1 MLGTRKLGPR
11 GLDLLSGLSGLP
23 GHLCILL
30 GRIPCGS
37 SSDTVFVMEPQEI
50 LALLLGGDT
59 LSDDQ
64 AERAFD
70 AMLEGRFD
78 EAQIA
83 GFLSLV
89 QARGATAA
97 ELIGAARAMRSRV
110 SSVAAPDD
118 AVPLVDTA
126 GTGGAPKTFNVSTAG
141 AIVAAAAAP
150 GAIRVAKHGN
160 RSRTGRGSAE
170 VMERLGVKVDAS
182 PAVQARCL
190 HELGVCFCFAIH
202 HHPAARHAAG
212 VRRSLAFPTMFNLLG
227 PMTNPAGADRQV
239 MGVYDASLIDLVAN
253 SLAGLGV
260 HTAMVLHSRDGL
272 DELSIGAPTDIAM
285 VRDGRVRREVVDPR
299 ELGLAHA
306 TPSQVRAGDLDDA
319 ARIVRSTLAGDPGP
333 HHDMV
338 LLNAAAALLVA
349 DAVDSLH
356 AGIALAREAIASG
369 GAASLLDRLASLSSA
384 G

>member
-1 MLGTRKLGPR
+1 MQP
-11 GLDLLSGLSGLP
+11 
-23 GHLCILL
+23 H
-30 GRIPCGS
+30 
-37 SSDTVFVMEPQEI
+37 EI
-50 LALLLGGDT
+50 LSLLLAGDT
-59 LSDDQ
+59 LSDEQ
-64 AERAFD
+64 SERAFD

-89 QARGATAA
+89 QTRGATAP
-97 ELIGAARAMRSRV
+97 ELIGAARAMRARV
-110 SSVAAPDD
+110 SSVQSPQDG
-118 AVPLVDTA
+118 VPLVDTA

-150 GAIRVAKHGN
+150 GRVRVAKHGN

-170 VMERLGVKVDAS
+170 VMERLGVRVDAS

-190 HELGVCFCFAIH
+190 RELGVCFCFAIH
-202 HHPAARHAAG
+202 HHPAAKHAAG

-239 MGVYDASLIDLVAN
+239 MGVYDASLIDLVAD

-272 DELSIGAPTDIAM
+272 DELSIGAPTDIAI
-285 VRDGRVRREVVDPR
+285 VRHGRVQREVVDPR
-299 ELGLAHA
+299 GLGLASA
-306 TPSQVRAGDLDDA
+306 TPEEVRAGDLDDA
-319 ARIVRSTLAGDPGP
+319 ARIVQLVLSGEAGP
-333 HHDMV
+333 HRDMV

-349 DAVDSLH
+349 EVVPALDAGV
-356 AGIALAREAIASG
+356 GLAREAIESA
-369 GAASLLDRLASLSSA
+369 AASTLLQRLAALSHEA
-384 G
+384 GAE